1 MRKLL
6 TAGVTAFLV
15 VVFAGSVQA
24 TPLSASGAL
33 ANSGAIQQS
42 LPDDGVTKVR
52 YHHHHWRHYGW
63 YRGRHYGWYR
73 WHRRYAWKNF

>member
-15 VVFAGSVQA
+15 VVLAGSVQA

-33 ANSGAIQQS
+33 ATSGAIQQS
-42 LPDDGVTKVR
+42 
-52 YHHHHWRHYGW
+52 
-63 YRGRHYGWYR
+63 
-73 WHRRYAWKNF
+73 